1 MKCCEL
7 MTTDPVCCAPADSAE
22 RASQLM
28 KSRNVGALPV
38 VSEDKELVGVVTD
51 RDIVVRVNAD
61 ARAASAVPVEA
72 VMSRNVVTCRG
83 DDAVE
88 TALEA
93 MTIRKIRRLPV
104 VDENGRVIGL
114 ISKMDVARRLPPKQ
128 VRGLL
133 ARISPEEA
141 HRRPRMLTGPMAAM
155 GAAAAGAALMYLF
168 DPVRGRGRRAVLK
181 DKAAHLCREMVEETE
196 GARNNIV
203 NRALGIFAA
212 ARSRLQSRPVDD
224 AVLVERVRARL
235 GRLVSHPHAV
245 AVAADQGVVTLAG
258 SIPRAEIRRLVH
270 EAAHIPGVAEVV
282 SHLEAAAQTA

>member
-7 MTTDPVCCAPADSAE
+7 MTTDPVCCAPADSVE

-28 KSRNVGALPV
+28 KSRNVGVLPV
-38 VSEDKELVGVVTD
+38 ISEGRELLGLVTD

-61 ARAASAVPVEA
+61 ARPVPDVPVEA
-72 VMSRNVVTCRG
+72 VMSRNAVTCRG

-93 MTIRKIRRLPV
+93 MTIRKVRRLPV

-114 ISKMDVARRLPPKQ
+114 LSKMDVARRLPPKQ
-128 VRGLL
+128 VREIM
-133 ARISPEEA
+133 ARIAPSEA
-141 HRRPRMLTGPMAAM
+141 HRGPRMASPALVI
-155 GAAAAGAALMYLF
+155 GAAAAGAAVMYLL

-181 DKAAHLCREMVEETE
+181 DKAAHLCREMVEDTE
-196 GARNNIV
+196 GARNDIV
-203 NRALGIFAA
+203 NRALGLLAA

-224 AVLVERVRARL
+224 AVLVERVRSRL

-245 AVAADQGVVTLAG
+245 VVAADRGVVTLTG
-258 SIPRAEIRRLVH
+258 SIPRTEIRRLMHV
-270 EAAHIPGVAEVV
+270 AAHIPGVAQVV
-282 SHLEAAAQTA
+282 NHLEAAVQTV